1 MSNIIEFLNIINQE
15 NPDLSF
21 DGLWKEHPAK
31 THCFCLVNSEAS
43 AHDAKNKLLEQYG
56 ITVEVRPGAGNRDKR
71 FLVIKQDDH
80 LTMCAERELSKV
92 RYSRLPEPLA
102 GYLAYLNSS
111 MGASFVTEWRAVR
124 RPGERLAAE
133 CEILTTDAL
142 LRTRLFVY
150 FIRRPDLA
158 LAVSARREVTET
170 GTQSYATIPF
180 IEDPRLLPV
189 IKQTIDEFK
198 SSEQAVTSAGLN
210 GMDTM
215 LIALNCLEIFSVE
228 RISIAKQDLALTYLF
243 HAYAGVAKTD
253 LDQARL
259 YCDLFNKVKD
269 TDEAEISRVFEPF
282 ILDLAQRIASIEQA
296 RTRAHTHSPRFVFAG
311 EDTASASVDA
321 EEMRSAS
328 DDSIARL

>member
-1 MSNIIEFLNIINQE
+1 M
-15 NPDLSF
+15 
-21 DGLWKEHPAK
+21 
-31 THCFCLVNSEAS
+31 
-43 AHDAKNKLLEQYG
+43 LLEQYG
-56 ITVEVRPGAGNRDKR
+56 ITVEIRPGAGNKDKR
-71 FLVIKQDDH
+71 FLVIKQDEH

-111 MGASFVTEWRAVR
+111 MGTSFVTEWRAVR

-142 LRTRLFVY
+142 LRARLFMY
-150 FIRRPDLA
+150 YIRRPDLA
-158 LAVSARREVTET
+158 LFVSCRQEVTET
-170 GTQSYATIPF
+170 GTQYYATLPF

-189 IKQTIDEFK
+189 IKETIDEFK
-198 SSEQAVTSAGLN
+198 SSEQAVTSGGLN
-210 GMDTM
+210 GMSNM
-215 LIALNCLEIFSVE
+215 LIALDRLMILGSE

-259 YCDLFNKVKD
+259 YCDLFNRVRD
-269 TDEAEISRVFEPF
+269 TDEAAISSAFGPF
-282 ILDLAQRIASIEQA
+282 VLDLLERIASIEQE
-296 RTRAHTHSPRFVFAG
+296 RIRAHTHSPRFAFAG
-311 EDTASASVDA
+311 EDAASASVDT
-321 EEMRSAS
+321 EEMLSPS